1 MKFYAHLVGQGEGCD
16 YTIGCNQVLR
26 SLAAKTI
33 EEARTEIAGW
43 FTDEYYNPD
52 SVANIRILSVMD
64 EEYINIYAFSEA
76 KKLKEETIMKEKRRA
91 EYEWLKREFGV

>member
-1 MKFYAHLVGQGEGCD
+1 
-16 YTIGCNQVLR
+16 
-26 SLAAKTI
+26 
-33 EEARTEIAGW
+33 
-43 FTDEYYNPD
+43 
-52 SVANIRILSVMD
+52 MD